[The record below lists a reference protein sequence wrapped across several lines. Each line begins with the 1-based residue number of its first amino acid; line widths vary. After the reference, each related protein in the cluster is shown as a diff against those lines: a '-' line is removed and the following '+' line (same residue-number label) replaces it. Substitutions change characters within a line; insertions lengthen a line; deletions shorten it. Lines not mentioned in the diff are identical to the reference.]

1 MLVEL
6 EEQLKAIKKAEET
19 HNSLVE
25 SLIAKV
31 RELYVERGELQS
43 KLEQAEDLR
52 DVYHDELKHA
62 RNDFNEL
69 ERKMAADPFCLV
81 LIDADNTLFCDGY
94 IKRGSLGGRE
104 AAIHLTGNLT
114 RLLKAQENF
123 QPHWKL
129 IVRLYASMSK
139 LGEAYVKSS
148 VLADVSVWQDFVQ
161 AFNKEIPLC
170 EFIDAGSDR
179 ESADTRIKGND
190 TLV

>member
-19 HNSLVE
+19 RNSLVE

-52 DVYHDELKHA
+52 DVYHDKLKHA

-69 ERKMAADPFCLV
+69 ERKM
-81 LIDADNTLFCDGY
+81 FCDGY

-123 QPHWKL
+123 QPHLKL